1 MLVINAQ
8 TQKMFS
14 EEYEELDD
22 PALTDQAVWNKQTD
36 GLHFAWGTTDMRYA
50 KKDVPVR
57 IEKSGTMKLSG
68 WKGEKLNAQFVMW
81 SKEKQD
87 NITYLCNV

>member
-1 MLVINAQ
+1 MRKILFIYFLYIPLLVINAQ

-36 GLHFAWGTTDMRYA
+36 GLHLLGGLLT
-50 KKDVPVR
+50 
-57 IEKSGTMKLSG
+57 
-68 WKGEKLNAQFVMW
+68 
-81 SKEKQD
+81 
-87 NITYLCNV
+87 